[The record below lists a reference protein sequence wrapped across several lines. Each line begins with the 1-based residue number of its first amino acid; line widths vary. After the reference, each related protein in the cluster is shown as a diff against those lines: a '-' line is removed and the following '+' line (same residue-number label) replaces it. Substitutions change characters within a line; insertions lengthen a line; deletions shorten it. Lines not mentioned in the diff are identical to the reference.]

1 MFLVINF
8 ALYLLACRAVGWVAV
23 GRVEGEEG
31 AAVGDPALK
40 QEHTLFNDLRRE
52 FTKRIKGTVG
62 L

>member
-8 ALYLLACRAVGWVAV
+8 ALYSLACRALGWVAV

-40 QEHTLFNDLRRE
+40 KQVMIRNFQK
-52 FTKRIKGTVG
+52 F
-62 L
+62 